1 MAYSDFKTLDQ
12 VVQAFGL
19 KVSSQV
25 LFDWCPAIEPTE
37 FFKLLLKR
45 ELDWAKAVGTEK
57 ARSEVLI
64 LQTLLE
70 VREQTHQ
77 QISVFSGREF
87 NVDPVRG
94 LNGYCDFLI
103 SQDPQ
108 QLIINAPVLII
119 AEAKKGDLDLGMG
132 QCVAAMVAAQAFNA
146 QQQKPISA
154 IYGTITSGTLW
165 RFLKLEGQN
174 LIVDLTDY
182 PILPI
187 NRLLGILQ
195 SITQRSVAA
204 E

>member
-1 MAYSDFKTLDQ
+1 MAYSDFKTLEQ

-25 LFDWCPAIEPTE
+25 LFDQCPAIEPTE

-57 ARSEVLI
+57 ARSEALI

-70 VREQTHQ
+70 VREQINK

-87 NVDPVRG
+87 NVDPSRG
-94 LNGYCDFLI
+94 LNGYCDFLV
-103 SQDPQ
+103 SKDPQ
-108 QLIINAPVLII
+108 QLIISAPVLII

-132 QCVAAMVAAQAFNA
+132 QCVAAMIAAQVFNT
-146 QQQKPISA
+146 QHQKQISA
-154 IYGTITSGTLW
+154 IYGTVTSGTLW

-174 LIVDLTDY
+174 LTVDLTDY

-187 NRLLGILQ
+187 DRLLGILQ
-195 SITQRSVAA
+195 SITQKSATA